1 MKNILWVSLLF
12 LSTINSLNG
21 QILDLS
27 FPESL
32 NSNLEFKRQDNSII
46 ITKGDLIRINDYK
59 RQYLFHGYDEEN
71 QILVVKD
78 IKQKILFTQHKK
90 IDIKIEDIDK
100 ILIRVDNYN
109 AKAALLWYP
118 TTLFL
123 AVQRGVGLGIAMTPL
138 AILGDNM
145 FQSVGMAFVTIATFD
160 SMYQAWPLAKKI
172 GTGSWLSI
180 KLDGDDPWNIE
191 STNLEN

>member
-27 FPESL
+27 VPESL

-59 RQYLFHGYDEEN
+59 RQYLFHGYDEVN

-123 AVQRGVGLGIAMTPL
+123 AAQRGVGLGIAMVPFT
-138 AILGDNM
+138 ILGENM

-160 SMYQAWPLAKKI
+160 SMYQAWPLAKK
-172 GTGSWLSI
+172 
-180 KLDGDDPWNIE
+180 
-191 STNLEN
+191 